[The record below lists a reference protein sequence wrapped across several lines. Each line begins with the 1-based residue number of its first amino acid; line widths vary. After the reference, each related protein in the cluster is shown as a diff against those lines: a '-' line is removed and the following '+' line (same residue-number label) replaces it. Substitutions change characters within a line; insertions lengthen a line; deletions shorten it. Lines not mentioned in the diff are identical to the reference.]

1 MQNESFNIGIKRS
14 LEHAK
19 YSFEGRLCLYD
30 HIDGHKKTTYNFTSR
45 RRHLLVKAGVFLVP
59 VSVIVTRAI
68 FLQKLTPISPT

>member
-1 MQNESFNIGIKRS
+1 MLNILLKVGC
-14 LEHAK
+14 A
-19 YSFEGRLCLYD
+19 FYD

-45 RRHLLVKAGVFLVP
+45 RRHLLVKADVFLVP